1 MLIYDKVKVLAKERN
16 IPIRKI
22 EMECGF
28 SQGSVCKWND
38 ISPSAEKVKKV
49 ADYLG
54 TSVDE
59 ILKSD

>member
-1 MLIYDKVKVLAKERN
+1 MIYNNVKALAKKKN

-22 EMECGF
+22 EMDCGL

-49 ADYLG
+49 ADYLN

-59 ILKSD
+59 ILKNE